1 MNRRASRILTVCAA
15 VWLLVIWGH
24 SCLPA
29 AQSGAESGALLV
41 VVQDL
46 LPRMTDHVLRKC
58 AHFAEYAV
66 LGALTAAALR
76 TSAHFSWPRALLPG
90 PFAAL
95 CDETIQLFVPGRSG
109 QIADVWLDTQ
119 GVRAADAAD
128 LPPVPETAESLK
140 NKNPGNLCTMH
151 RFPG

>member
-1 MNRRASRILTVCAA
+1 MNRRASRILTVCAGA
-15 VWLLVIWGH
+15 WLLVIWGH

-76 TSAHFSWPRALLPG
+76 TSAHFSWPRALLTLLI
-90 PFAAL
+90 FRL
-95 CDETIQLFVPGRSG
+95 CRKWPK
-109 QIADVWLDTQ
+109 A
-119 GVRAADAAD
+119 
-128 LPPVPETAESLK
+128 
-140 NKNPGNLCTMH
+140 
-151 RFPG
+151 

>member
-1 MNRRASRILTVCAA
+1 MNRRASRILTVCAGA
-15 VWLLVIWGH
+15 WLLVIWGH

-46 LPRMTDHVLRKC
+46 LPWMTDHVLRKC

-90 PFAAL
+90 PLPRCATRRSSSSSPAAAA
-95 CDETIQLFVPGRSG
+95 RSRTSG
-109 QIADVWLDTQ
+109 STR
-119 GVRAADAAD
+119 RATSPAR
-128 LPPVPETAESLK
+128 
-140 NKNPGNLCTMH
+140 C
-151 RFPG
+151 